1 MSKPLII
8 APFGAPSPFYIPN
21 IIEKLTTATAKIAD
35 GTAEETDLTD
45 FMLFSPFAL
54 EDIDQEL
61 VMLGAVGIGLY
72 LSKTDR
78 GMKLLNTMVTQYFTT
93 IRDIVGDMAKGG
105 STHVLSS
112 LNAQL
117 ITTRM
122 IRRLGLITNAEA
134 NVIHHE
140 TIWTINKIVAEKM
153 LGDISHA
160 VGTVFGGAGKSLM
173 LTKAAGA

>member
-1 MSKPLII
+1 MSMVWGMKDTGF
-8 APFGAPSPFYIPN
+8 AVSNN
-21 IIEKLTTATAKIAD
+21 ISQKIAD
-35 GTAEETDLTD
+35 GTATQKDLDD

-78 GMKLLNTMVTQYFTT
+78 GMKLLETMVKSYFST
-93 IRDIVGDMAKGG
+93 IADIVGSMAKGG

-112 LNAQL
+112 LNAQM

-122 IRRLGLITNAEA
+122 IRRLGLISNDEA
-134 NVIHHE
+134 NIIHHE

-160 VGTVFGGAGKSLM
+160 VGTVFGGIGKSLM
-173 LTKAAGA
+173 LTRAAE